1 VQDPLAISIFKTA
14 LGQSMNKVTI
24 YHNPGCGSSRGALQ
38 LLKDRKAEF
47 DIVEYLKA
55 PPTRATLEKIISIL
69 EGPSADLVRKDRRFG
84 ELGLAAGDYT
94 EPKKIVALL
103 LEHPEL
109 MQRPIVIRGNRAII
123 ARPPEKL
130 TALL

>member
-1 VQDPLAISIFKTA
+1 VEL
-14 LGQSMNKVTI
+14 LRE
-24 YHNPGCGSSRGALQ
+24 RGV
-38 LLKDRKAEF
+38 EF
-47 DIVEYLKA
+47 DAIEYLKT
-55 PPTRATLEKIISIL
+55 PPSREALEKILAML
-69 EGPSADLVRKDRRFG
+69 EVPAAELVRKDKRFT
-84 ELGLAAGDYT
+84 ELGLKADDYT